1 MPAAEAANPS
11 QSAIELV
18 PGSWYARA
26 GTYPVKRSRPAFMH
40 NHAASQAP
48 RNTTVRARP
57 ASRGLWA
64 LLAFLAALLPAS
76 AQESLRSSLA
86 IQQAER
92 ARQATADIPYNI
104 KIGEARVRFT
114 AGLGLEYNDNINVAE
129 SAKLDDIIIRPDMTT
144 ELFWPITDQNALQLS
159 LGLGYNKYIDN
170 DNADSL
176 LIRPGSLLS
185 FDVYVDDL
193 RINLHDRFSF
203 FQDPIQQG
211 AISGTNNLN
220 SRYGLA
226 ENVIGVGVDWDL
238 NKLVISAG
246 YDRSISFATSPEFEY
261 LDRQSD
267 YFYVRPF
274 VLVAPELTV
283 GAEFTAG
290 LTSYDQSQLNNS
302 DTYSFGPFVDWQLS
316 RFMRLGVRAGYQTYS
331 FDSATNATDTSSY
344 YASLTLDHDLNRFV
358 RYSLGGGHLVSLGV
372 NSDAINLTFV
382 RLTARW
388 QILQQTDINT
398 DLFYEHGEETG
409 SLNPETFNR
418 VGFSVSLGYRLTDKL
433 TAALRYTITDKQSD
447 QPLRGYLQNVIGLN
461 LYYRF

>member
-1 MPAAEAANPS
+1 
-11 QSAIELV
+11 
-18 PGSWYARA
+18 
-26 GTYPVKRSRPAFMH
+26 MH
-40 NHAASQAP
+40 NRTAVRPVQCSAA
-48 RNTTVRARP
+48 VRARL
-57 ASRGLWA
+57 SGHGVWV
-64 LLAFLAALLPAS
+64 LLALLAALLPVG

-86 IQQAER
+86 IQEAER
-92 ARQATADIPYNI
+92 ARKATADIPYNI
-104 KIGEARVRFT
+104 KFGEARVRFT
-114 AGLGLEYNDNINVAE
+114 AGLGFEYNDNINVAE
-129 SAKLDDIIIRPDMTT
+129 SNRVDDIIIRPDMTT
-144 ELFWPITDQNALQLS
+144 DLFWPITEQNALQLTLS
-159 LGLGYNKYIDN
+159 VGYNKYLDN

-203 FQDPIQQG
+203 YQDPIQQG
-211 AISGTNNLN
+211 AISGTNNIN
-220 SRYGLA
+220 SRYGLG
-226 ENVIGVGVDWDL
+226 ENVIGVGLDWDL

-246 YDRSISFATSPEFEY
+246 YDHSITFATSQEFDY
-261 LDRQSD
+261 LNRQSD
-267 YFYVRPF
+267 YFYLRPF
-274 VLVAPELTV
+274 VLAAPELTV

-290 LTSYDQSQLNNS
+290 LTTYDQSQLNDS
-302 DTYSFGPFVDWQLS
+302 EQYSFGPFVDWQLS
-316 RFMRLGVRAGYQTYS
+316 RFMRLGARAGYQTYS

-344 YASLTLDHDLNRFV
+344 YASLTLDHDLNRYV

-388 QILQQTDINT
+388 QILRSTDINT

-409 SLNPETFNR
+409 SLNPETFDR
-418 VGFSVSLGYRLTDKL
+418 VGFSASLGYRVTDKL
-433 TAALRYTITDKQSD
+433 TAGLRYTVTDKQSD